1 MRYLAAV
8 ALSMALAS
16 ACAANGAQEQAQP
29 RLVMEDPPSSTS
41 TPTVTKP
48 PRVADPER
56 IRIKAIGV
64 DAPIDKVGLA
74 SDGSMETPRFGRAGW
89 YVEGPRPGQDGPAVV
104 VAHVDSKSG
113 PDVFARL
120 KSLPKGA
127 RIEVTDKAGRVYE
140 FVVRR
145 QQQTDKDRLPTK
157 AIWGKTDGPA
167 LRLITCG
174 GEFDTRTNHYTE
186 NVTVFADKA

>member
-1 MRYLAAV
+1 MRNLTAV
-8 ALSMALAS
+8 AACLVLVS
-16 ACAANGAQEQAQP
+16 ACAGNGAPGASQP
-29 RLVMEDPPSSTS
+29 RLLAEDPPSSTS

-48 PRVADPER
+48 PRVADPAR

-74 SDGSMETPRFGRAGW
+74 PDGSMETPRFGRAGW
-89 YVEGPRPGQDGPAVV
+89 YGEGPKPGQDGPAVV
-104 VAHVDSKSG
+104 VAHVDSKTG

-127 RIEVTDKAGRVYE
+127 KIQVTDKAGKVHE
-140 FVVRR
+140 FVAVSKR
-145 QQQTDKDRLPTK
+145 QTDKDKLPTRE
-157 AIWGKTDGPA
+157 IWGPTNGPA

-174 GEFDTRTNHYTE
+174 GEFDRRSGHYKE